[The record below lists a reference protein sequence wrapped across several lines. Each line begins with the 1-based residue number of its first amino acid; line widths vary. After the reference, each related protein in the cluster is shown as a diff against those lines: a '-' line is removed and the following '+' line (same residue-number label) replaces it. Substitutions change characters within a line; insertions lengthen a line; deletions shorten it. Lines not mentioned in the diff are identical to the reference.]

1 MTNVTAAL
9 AVNPAYAGP
18 SIEGLGTALPPNR
31 YDQKELLDAL
41 RRIWQEHHFNEDRLV
56 RLHES
61 VQVGGRALALPIE
74 AYEEL
79 RGFGSANDAF
89 VAVASELSE
98 TSLRQAISRAGVAPE
113 DIDAIFFTTVTG
125 IATPSIDAH
134 LVNRLSL
141 RRDVKRVPMFGL
153 GCVGG
158 AAGLAR
164 VADYLR
170 GHPDDVAV
178 LVSAELCSLTLQRGD
193 LSIPNFIATGLF
205 GDGCAALVAV
215 GARRANASRRRVRVV
230 ATQSVLYPD
239 TQWIMGWDVKDTG
252 LKVVLSSVLSDFIRD
267 HVADDV
273 RAFVRAQ
280 GYELA
285 DIDHW
290 ICHPG
295 GPKVLAALEES
306 LGLGTRALRRSREL
320 LEEVGNLSS
329 ASVLFVLDRTWPDA
343 GPGDLGLLLAM
354 GPGFCAELVLLSW
367 C

>member
-1 MTNVTAAL
+1 MTADL
-9 AVNPAYAGP
+9 APSSSYLGP
-18 SIEGLGTALPPNR
+18 SIEGLGTALPPHR
-31 YDQKELLDAL
+31 YDQAELLTAL
-41 RRIWQEHHFNEDRLV
+41 RRIWQRHHFNEERLT
-56 RLHES
+56 RLHEA
-61 VQVGGRALALPIE
+61 VQVGGRALALPIQSYE
-74 AYEEL
+74 AL
-79 RGFGSANDAF
+79 DGFGAANEAF
-89 VAVASELSE
+89 VSVASDLSE
-98 TSLRQAISRAGVAPE
+98 ASLRRAMDRAGVAPR
-113 DIDAIFFTTVTG
+113 DIDALFFTTVTG

-170 GHPDDVAV
+170 GHPEDVAV

-205 GDGCAALVAV
+205 GDGCASVV
-215 GARRANASRRRVRVV
+215 ISGARRADASRRRVRGG
-230 ATQSVLYPD
+230 AAAGGLYPP
-239 TQWIMGWDVKDTG
+239 TQGVMGRGVRDTG
-252 LKVVLSSVLSDFIRD
+252 LKVILSSALADFIRD
-267 HVADDV
+267 HVAADV
-273 RAFVRAQ
+273 RAFVRSQ
-280 GYELA
+280 GYDMA

-295 GPKVLAALEES
+295 GPKVLSALEES
-306 LGLGTRALRRSREL
+306 LELEPRALRRSREL

-329 ASVLFVLDRTWPDA
+329 ASVLFVLDRTLPDA
-343 GPGDLGLLLAM
+343 GPGDLGVLMAM

-367 C
+367 S